1 MDKREF
7 LDRLQAQLTGLTSE
21 ERLEAMEY
29 YEEYFADAG
38 EENEADVLLSLG
50 SPEQVAEQI
59 RAGLHK
65 SEEGVFTENGYREK
79 VESDNPPV
87 VYGKKEKGR
96 NTENGTQEGTAGH
109 GGSSYAE
116 RNTGWNQNGYAHQNG
131 GQGEGGCGNQNGEPY
146 RGGYTGQNGGRNAY
160 GYQNRQTG
168 KKKSDLSGG
177 MIVLLVV
184 LGICASPI
192 IIALGAAAVG
202 IVVGILGAVFGVV
215 VAAIAVIAAL
225 FAVGIA
231 LFIAGFPILIYNPFA
246 GMACIALGC
255 FMIALFLLLVIA
267 LVAVCGKF
275 FPWLIREVEMFGKY
289 MSGKWAE
296 RKKKREER
304 A

>member
-21 ERLEAMEY
+21 ERAEAMEY

-50 SPEQVAEQI
+50 LPEQVAEQI

-65 SEEGVFTENGYREK
+65 AEEGVFTENGYREK
-79 VESDNPPV
+79 VESDNPPE
-87 VYGKKEKGR
+87 VYGKKEEGKSAGG
-96 NTENGTQEGTAGH
+96 GTREEEPYH
-109 GGSSYAE
+109 GGYKGH
-116 RNTGWNQNGYAHQNG
+116 TG
-131 GQGEGGCGNQNGEPY
+131 GQSAY
-146 RGGYTGQNGGRNAY
+146 R
-160 GYQNRQTG
+160 YQNRRTE
-168 KKKSDLSGG
+168 KKKSDMSVG

-192 IIALGAAAVG
+192 ILALGAAALG

-215 VAAIAVIAAL
+215 VAAIAVIVAL

-289 MSGKWAE
+289 MSRKWAE
-296 RKKKREER
+296 GKKKREER